1 MAAIDFPSSPTTGQ
15 TFTSGGVTW
24 IFDGVKWTATGAAAP
39 FVLPMNDNRIINGD
53 MRIDQRNS
61 GASGTASGYTIDRWQ
76 YIATQ
81 TGKMTWGRIK
91 GASGDGSFQ
100 YLLAFSTTV
109 AFPTLAAGDT
119 FYCAQA
125 IEADM
130 IADFRWG
137 TAQAQPVTLSFWVYS
152 TLTGTFGGSI
162 NNGAQTRSYPF
173 SFSIPA
179 ASTWTKIIITIPGD
193 TGGAWVMSGNASGLW
208 LRFDLGSGANYRLP
222 ANVWAAA
229 QSVGVTGAVNVVATN
244 GAAFYVTGVKLEIGN
259 VATPFNRQSLAKS
272 MADCQRYYQYLASV
286 QIASASTTAGTYV
299 TASLFPQ
306 VTMRSAPTIVQS
318 GNTYGACTS
327 VSTNP
332 ASPTSVTTN
341 LGGCTA
347 NSSCWAQLNLALSAE
362 L

>member
-1 MAAIDFPSSPTTGQ
+1 MNPDEIRIQ
-15 TFTSGGVTW
+15 LE
-24 IFDGVKWTATGAAAP
+24 IF
-39 FVLPMNDNRIINGD
+39 
-53 MRIDQRNS
+53 
-61 GASGTASGYTIDRWQ
+61 
-76 YIATQ
+76 
-81 TGKMTWGRIK
+81 
-91 GASGDGSFQ
+91 
-100 YLLAFSTTV
+100 
-109 AFPTLAAGDT
+109 
-119 FYCAQA
+119 
-125 IEADM
+125 EADM

-244 GAAFYVTGVKLEIGN
+244 GAAFYVTGVKLEIGS
-259 VATPFNRQSLAKS
+259 VATSFNRQSLAKS
-272 MADCQRYYQYLASV
+272 MADCQRYYQVGAIWTSIVAQGVGKFGTQTTLPVQMRAAPTMAFSGVASGNCSGLV
-286 QIASASTTAGTYV
+286 PANMTDFGFISAANASAAGEAY
-299 TASLFPQ
+299 F
-306 VTMRSAPTIVQS
+306 
-318 GNTYGACTS
+318 N
-327 VSTNP
+327 
-332 ASPTSVTTN
+332 
-341 LGGCTA
+341 A
-347 NSSCWAQLNLALSAE
+347 NYAANAE